1 MPFRAMKG
9 LPDIDTGY
17 AGPYTVAA
25 CADRP
30 CRATPQNPY
39 EAMPMQITEHVHALR
54 IPFQVHLPTGI
65 TLKRFVYAFLILGKR
80 ICLIDS
86 GVATAET
93 VIFEYLEKAGRKPQ
107 EIDLLVLTHS
117 HPDHIGAAKAIRE
130 QTGCLVGAHEAEKG
144 WIEDV
149 DLQSRER
156 PVPGFHALVG
166 GSVPVGR
173 SLADG
178 DAIELDAGHS
188 LQVLHTPGH
197 SAGSICLLY
206 KYERV
211 LFSADAVPIAGEIPI
226 YEDIAESTRTL
237 KRLKVLPGVDHLLAA
252 WDKPRQ
258 GREVDAVIAGGL
270 QTLQRI
276 HSIVTGLAG
285 EGDPMELCR
294 KVLAAMGLPPALAN
308 PLIARSFLSSL
319 KIKDRQNLFTA

>member
-1 MPFRAMKG
+1 
-9 LPDIDTGY
+9 
-17 AGPYTVAA
+17 
-25 CADRP
+25 
-30 CRATPQNPY
+30 
-39 EAMPMQITEHVHALR
+39 MQITEHVHALR

-65 TLKRFVYAFLILGKR
+65 TLERFVYAFLILGKR

-93 VIFEYLEKAGRKPQ
+93 VIFEYLETAGRKPE

-130 QTGCLVGAHEAEKG
+130 KTGCLVAAHEAEKG

-156 PVPGFHALVG
+156 PVPGFHTLVG

-178 DAIELDAGHS
+178 DVIELWDGHS
-188 LQVLHTPGH
+188 LKVIHTPGH

-206 KYERV
+206 EKDRV
-211 LFSADAVPIAGEIPI
+211 LFSADAVPIAGDIPI
-226 YEDIAESTRTL
+226 YADIVESVRSL
-237 KRLKVLPGVDHLLAA
+237 KRLKGLHGVDHLLAA

-258 GREVDAVIAGGL
+258 GREAEETIDGGL

-276 HSIVTGLAG
+276 HSIVTGLAADG
-285 EGDPMELCR
+285 NPGDPMELCR
-294 KVLAAMGLPPALAN
+294 KALAAMGLPPSLAN

-319 KIKDRQNLFTA
+319 KVRDMQDLITE

>member
-130 QTGCLVGAHEAEKG
+130 QTGCLVGAHEAEKS
-144 WIEDV
+144 WIENV

-237 KRLKVLPGVDHLLAA
+237 KRLKELPGVDHLLAA
-252 WDKPRQ
+252 WDTPRQ

-276 HSIVTGLAG
+276 HSIVAGLAG

-294 KVLAAMGLPPALAN
+294 KALAAMGISPALAN

-319 KIKDRQNLFTA
+319 KAKNRQDLFRE

>member
-1 MPFRAMKG
+1 
-9 LPDIDTGY
+9 
-17 AGPYTVAA
+17 
-25 CADRP
+25 
-30 CRATPQNPY
+30 
-39 EAMPMQITEHVHALR
+39 MQITEHVHALR

-65 TLKRFVYAFLILGKR
+65 TLERFVYAFLILGKR

-93 VIFEYLEKAGRKPQ
+93 VIFEYLETAGRKPE

-130 QTGCLVGAHEAEKG
+130 KTGCLVAAHEAEKG

-156 PVPGFHALVG
+156 PVPGFHTLVG

-178 DAIELDAGHS
+178 DVIELWDGHS
-188 LQVLHTPGH
+188 LKVIHTPGH
-197 SAGSICLLY
+197 SAGSICLR
-206 KYERV
+206 YEKDRV
-211 LFSADAVPIAGEIPI
+211 LFSADAVPIAGDIPI
-226 YEDIAESTRTL
+226 YADIFESVRSL
-237 KRLKVLPGVDHLLAA
+237 RRLKGLNGVDHLLAA

-258 GREVDAVIAGGL
+258 GREAEETIDGGL

-276 HSIVTGLAG
+276 HSIVTGLAADG
-285 EGDPMELCR
+285 NPGDPMELCR
-294 KVLAAMGLPPALAN
+294 KALAAMGLSPSLAN

-319 KIKDRQNLFTA
+319 KVRDMQDLITE

>member
-1 MPFRAMKG
+1 
-9 LPDIDTGY
+9 
-17 AGPYTVAA
+17 
-25 CADRP
+25 
-30 CRATPQNPY
+30 
-39 EAMPMQITEHVHALR
+39 MQITEHLHALR

-65 TLKRFVYAFLILGKR
+65 TLERFVYAFLIFGAR
-80 ICLIDS
+80 ISLIDS
-86 GVATAET
+86 GVAASET
-93 VIFEYLEKAGRKPQ
+93 FIFEYLRKAGRKPE

-130 QTGCLVGAHEAEKG
+130 RTGCLVAAHGAEKG

-156 PVPGFHALVG
+156 PVPGFRTLVG

-178 DAIELDAGHS
+178 DEIELWDGHR
-188 LQVLHTPGH
+188 LKVIHTPGH
-197 SAGSICLLY
+197 SAGSICLHFE
-206 KYERV
+206 KDRA
-211 LFSADAVPIAGEIPI
+211 LFSADTVPIPGEIPI
-226 YEDIAESTRTL
+226 YEDIIESVRSL
-237 KRLKVLPGVDHLLAA
+237 ERLKGLPGVDHLLAA
-252 WDKPRQ
+252 WDRPRQ
-258 GREVDAVIAGGL
+258 GREVNETIANGL

-285 EGDPMELCR
+285 DKAAEDPMELCR

-319 KIKDRQNLFTA
+319 KAKNMQDLFTA

>member
-130 QTGCLVGAHEAEKG
+130 QTGCLVGAHEAEKS
-144 WIEDV
+144 WIENV

-206 KYERV
+206 KYEKV

-237 KRLKVLPGVDHLLAA
+237 KRLKELPGVDHLLAA
-252 WDKPRQ
+252 WDTPRQ

-276 HSIVTGLAG
+276 HSIVAGLAG

-294 KVLAAMGLPPALAN
+294 KALAAMGLPPALAN

>member
-1 MPFRAMKG
+1 
-9 LPDIDTGY
+9 
-17 AGPYTVAA
+17 
-25 CADRP
+25 
-30 CRATPQNPY
+30 
-39 EAMPMQITEHVHALR
+39 MQITEHVHALR

-65 TLKRFVYAFLILGKR
+65 TLERFVYAFLILGKR

-117 HPDHIGAAKAIRE
+117 HPDHIGAAKAIRDK
-130 QTGCLVGAHEAEKG
+130 TGCVVAAHGAEKG

-156 PVPGFHALVG
+156 PVPGFHTLVG

-178 DAIELDAGHS
+178 DVIELWDGHS
-188 LQVLHTPGH
+188 LKVIHAPGH

-206 KYERV
+206 EKDRV
-211 LFSADAVPIAGEIPI
+211 LFSADAVPIAGDIPI
-226 YEDIAESTRTL
+226 YADIVESVRSL
-237 KRLKVLPGVDHLLAA
+237 RRLKGLNGVDHLLAA
-252 WDKPRQ
+252 WDVPRQ
-258 GREVDAVIAGGL
+258 GREAEETIDGGL

-276 HSIVTGLAG
+276 HTIVTGLAG
-285 EGDPMELCR
+285 EGDPGDPMELCR
-294 KVLAAMGLPPALAN
+294 KALAAMGLPPALAN

-319 KIKDRQNLFTA
+319 KAKDMQHLFAA